1 MKALQTGARP
11 RTAKL
16 RNSLPNPSKIM
27 GFIGHKI
34 RRIMRTPEGSLN
46 AYLGQIQKHM
56 KNYMVILPVSAMT
69 ICVSLPKGAT
79 AQIAVLEVIKAGVKK
94 VIKAVD
100 LKVQR
105 LQNETIWLQNAQK
118 VLENQLSKLKLTEI
132 ADWTERQKELYS
144 EYYASLWK
152 VKSAIAYYK
161 RVKDLTAKQLAIVD
175 EYKWAWGL
183 FQKDGHFSAEELQTM
198 EKTYLGILE
207 ESVKNL
213 DQVLLVVNSFKT
225 QMSDAKRLEIIVE
238 ASDKMEEN
246 YRDLKQFNA
255 GNISVTIQRSAS
267 LDEAAKLRE
276 LYGIN

>member
-1 MKALQTGARP
+1 MKALPTGAWP

-16 RNSLPNPSKIM
+16 RNSLPNPAKIP

-34 RRIMRTPEGSLN
+34 RRIMR
-46 AYLGQIQKHM
+46 
-56 KNYMVILPVSAMT
+56 NYMVILPVSAMT
-69 ICVSLPKGAT
+69 ICVSLPTGAT

-144 EYYASLWK
+144 QYYASLWK

-161 RVKDLTAKQLAIVD
+161 RVKELTQKQVAIVD

-183 FQKDGHFSAEELQTM
+183 FQKDRHFSAEDLQRM

-213 DQVLLVVNSFKT
+213 DQVLLVVNSFRT
-225 QMSDAKRLEIIVE
+225 QMSDAKRLEIIVTAAE
-238 ASDKMEEN
+238 KMEEN
-246 YRDLKQFNA
+246 YRDLRQFNS
-255 GNISVTIQRSAS
+255 GNIAVSIQRSAS
-267 LDEAAKLRE
+267 LDEAAKLKE

>member
-1 MKALQTGARP
+1 MRSLIFGAGP
-11 RTAKL
+11 RTNI
-16 RNSLPNPSKIM
+16 RNSLANPGKMLGLLATKI
-27 GFIGHKI
+27 KK
-34 RRIMRTPEGSLN
+34 S
-46 AYLGQIQKHM
+46 M

-69 ICVSLPKGAT
+69 ICVSLPKGAN

-94 VIKAVD
+94 VIRAVD

-144 EYYASLWK
+144 EYYTSLWK
-152 VKSAIAYYK
+152 VKTAITYYK
-161 RVKDLTAKQLAIVD
+161 RVKDLTQRQIAIVD

-183 FQKDGHFSAEELQTM
+183 FQKDKHFTVDELDQM
-198 EKTYLGILE
+198 QKTYLGILE

-225 QMSDAKRLEIIVE
+225 QMSDGKRLEIIN
-238 ASDKMEEN
+238 AAAAKMEEN
-246 YRDLKQFNA
+246 YTDLKTFNS
-255 GNISVTIQRSAS
+255 GNIDLSIKRSVS
-267 LDEAAKLRE
+267 LEEVAKLKE
-276 LYGIN
+276 LYGID